1 MMPDE
6 IPVQLI
12 SEKNLLI
19 AMIIMINV
27 FHLQGL

>member
-1 MMPDE
+1 MMPDK
-6 IPVQLI
+6 ILAQLI

-27 FHLQGL
+27 FHLLGL